1 MITTTSH
8 RDMPICRKNNGQDN
22 KQSSCSLFLYNTTD
36 TEMSAILDPI
46 FPHCPVRNILSRI
59 ADKWSLLVMH
69 ELEQHKGPMRFS
81 ELQKRI
87 PDISQKMLSATL
99 KNLMNDGLLTK
110 TIYPEVPP
118 RTEYS
123 MTERAKSFMLACQ
136 PMLQWAIDNFADII
150 KDRQSHKA

>member
-1 MITTTSH
+1 MTTTLH
-8 RDMPICRKNNGQDN
+8 RDISGCRKNNGQDN
-22 KQSSCSLFLYNTTD
+22 NHGSCSLFLYKTTNI
-36 TEMSAILDPI
+36 EMSAILDPI
-46 FPHCPVRNILSRI
+46 FPQCPVRNILSRI

-69 ELEQHKGPMRFS
+69 ELEQHDGPVRFS

-123 MTERAKSFMLACQ
+123 MTERAKSFMVACQ
-136 PMLQWAIDNFADII
+136 PMLQWALDNFADII
-150 KDRQSHKA
+150 KDRQSHTA